1 MNKEEILKKLQS
13 LITGKLGC
21 NVEAVRSESNL
32 SKDLGADS
40 LDRVSIIIAVE
51 QKFGIQIT
59 DDEADKLE
67 TVQDFV
73 ELIEKKQSA

>member
-1 MNKEEILKKLQS
+1 MNEKEIFAILQD
-13 LITGKLGC
+13 LIAEKLGC
-21 NVEAVRSESNL
+21 KVEAVRPKSNL
-32 SKDLGADS
+32 SLDLGADS
-40 LDRVSIIIAVE
+40 LDRVNIIIEVE